1 MTTKTGWILAG
12 LVAVTGSAVAC
23 DPMQGPGPTR
33 PDPRLEVHI
42 TDPAGRPIP
51 EVRIDVLRAGDT
63 VASETTDANGRASV
77 LLTGERDRANAG
89 PFVDEPS
96 RITFD
101 EHYVVVATTM
111 ARLRYAIP
119 GRAGLGSVDA
129 YTPRMTLLSQT
140 FINDAALEAA
150 EGISGAEL
158 DTMIEDLEGDLV
170 KVLELEMRPGA
181 LPDGAVLDP

>member
-1 MTTKTGWILAG
+1 MQPTQIRHCAYARWTWGLNPYAVCDSDADPLQSGVQHDPVLIGGVDLAE
-12 LVAVTGSAVAC
+12 
-23 DPMQGPGPTR
+23 R
-33 PDPRLEVHI
+33 FI
-42 TDPAGRPIP
+42 AGQ
-51 EVRIDVLRAGDT
+51 LRASDGLTLDIADVVGGSYRT
-63 VASETTDANGRASV
+63 QVATLEGTQCAV
-77 LLTGERDRANAG
+77 EI
-89 PFVDEPS
+89 VS

-101 EHYVVVATTM
+101 EHYVVAATTM